1 MQSSSNNQQIPPV
14 NIKGIRL
21 LLFFLL
27 ILTLS
32 NLGFYVFAYYRQP
45 SILTLVIIGIIT
57 LIAAVSGIGLSLIKR
72 NYVTQTVVALY
83 IVLAI
88 SAIVVTILVDGLGFV
103 AGITGSLILIS
114 LVVYGLPGRFQL
126 SMVILSIVLGI
137 GMILFDFFGPK
148 GTDIPILVTIVPYLG
163 AGTLFGVMLLV
174 LSQFKNYNL
183 RTKILTLFLIAVLGP
198 TLVISFS
205 AVGFAKTNLQNR
217 AQESILIASNQTAS
231 DIDTFI
237 RTTSARVS
245 TSASL
250 PQMSQYLSLAPEE
263 RKGSD
268 ALRDTQVILG
278 FIAEEQYQ
286 RYVSYAL
293 LDTNG
298 TAIYDSA
305 SNNTSRERANE
316 LYFRQVMQTGTAY
329 ISPVLFD
336 ANNQNP
342 ALYFSQPIRSGDGQT
357 IGVLVVRYRADIL
370 QSIIK
375 KTTGITGEDSF
386 AILVDENNLRLATG
400 ADTDSIYIMLAPLS
414 NEEQTQLIADRRIP
428 NNIGFGEAIDLVQAI
443 EAKQPNTVIKA
454 NLTGQHPGD
463 ESDGADYYALS
474 TLSDI
479 PWTVLYHQSENSF
492 LGPINRLEQRVV
504 LISLVILALASL
516 AAFIAARLL
525 TNPINK
531 LIEATR
537 RVSEGDLTTAAD
549 VTSNDEIGVLAQSF
563 NTMTDQLRG
572 TLTGLERRTR
582 AIETSSE
589 VSRRLSTILDPQQL
603 TVEVV
608 EQLRAAFNYYHAH
621 IYLLNDA
628 KDTLLMAGGTGRAG
642 RTMLANKHQIPIGR
656 GLVGRA
662 ASTKEVVLVPDVR
675 QEPRWL
681 PNPLLPETKA
691 EIAVP
696 IMAGST
702 VLGVLDVQQNSV
714 NGLTQEDAI
723 LIQSIADQVAIG
735 LENAH
740 SVQQIK
746 AQQELLLLRERAIT
760 ASNDGIVIV
769 DPNQF
774 DMPIVFINPAFEKI
788 TGYSATEITGKNCRF
803 LQGADTNQP
812 GVIELRQAI
821 RDKRACNVLLRNY
834 RKDGTMFW
842 NELDVSPVFDENNK
856 LINFIGVQQD
866 VTDRVKAE
874 LELQD
879 VNQLQSAVLTSAS
892 YMIIATD
899 TEGVINVFNP
909 AAEQNLG
916 YAADELIGKE
926 TPGIFH
932 DGAEVVQRAE
942 ELSQEVGFTI
952 LPGFEVFVHKTRDG
966 SVYRRE
972 WTYVTKDGR
981 KFPVVLSI
989 SSLRDQDGKI
999 TGFLGIAN
1007 DITERKAAEAERE
1020 RLLAVTQES
1029 EQRYRSLAEA
1039 SQDIITIFDLD
1050 GHLEYMNDFIAQRYP
1065 VPAEQL
1071 YGKHVT
1077 QVFGTQ
1083 QSNFI
1088 QSVIQRIADTQA
1100 KFTLEYSAENNGQ
1113 TIWFESQNI
1122 PLFDEQ
1128 GKLDRVM
1135 SVGRNITERKAAEV
1149 EREKLLAATAAQERT
1164 LQTILDNLPMG
1175 LFATDQHGVP
1185 HTVNKIAQLMLGT
1198 DPLPVNV
1205 PEFSEVYQIYQPDS
1219 DELVPLEELPVSVA
1233 LRTKETVTTQFDVK
1247 VSDTDRLNM
1256 LSTAVPMKDRN
1267 DNLTGTIVLIQDI
1280 SQSKQAEAEREKL
1293 LATTA
1298 AQERTLQA
1306 ILDNLPVGVFAT
1318 DPDGTPTL
1326 VNQAAQK
1333 MLMRESP
1340 EGINPETYAETYQL
1354 YHPDSEEL
1362 YAPEEL
1368 PLSLTLSNGKP
1379 THQQIDIIQPNGNR
1393 VSIDAVAVPLMDE
1406 HNTMSGAL
1414 ALFQD
1419 ITERKQAE
1427 KEREQLIEQ
1436 IQERAIALEA
1446 VAEVS
1451 TAATS
1456 ILDTEHL
1463 LQTVVDLTKQTFR
1476 LYHAHLYLYNEP
1488 DETLDL
1494 HVGAGEIGAR
1504 MVKEGRRIS
1513 LLQQQSLVAQAA
1525 RSLKPVVENDT
1536 RSNPAFLSHP
1546 LLPETRA
1553 EMAVPLIVGHTIL
1566 GVLDV
1571 QSDRTDAFN
1580 LEDQQIYLTLGG
1592 QIAIAL
1598 QNARLYDEQAQTV
1611 QRLQE
1616 LDQLKSA
1623 FLANMSHELR
1633 TPLNSI
1639 LGFTEVILEGINGP
1653 INDLIMND
1661 LTIIHRNGRHLLNLI
1676 NDILDMAKIESG
1688 KLTLFREHVDLY
1700 DTIQEVVMSMAP
1712 LAMQKQLDLSSQSGV
1727 QQGITVYADRF
1738 RIRQVLL
1745 NIVGNAVKF
1754 TERGSITIS
1763 VESTETTRL
1772 IYVRDTGIGIP
1783 ADNLDSIFVE
1793 FQQVDN
1799 STTRKAGGTGLGL
1812 PISRHLILMH
1822 GGNIW
1827 VSSSGIPG
1835 EGSVFTI
1842 ELPIE
1847 AEPEHTLTHAIPEPI
1862 HTASIE

>member
-1 MQSSSNNQQIPPV
+1 M
-14 NIKGIRL
+14 
-21 LLFFLL
+21 
-27 ILTLS
+27 
-32 NLGFYVFAYYRQP
+32 
-45 SILTLVIIGIIT
+45 
-57 LIAAVSGIGLSLIKR
+57 
-72 NYVTQTVVALY
+72 
-83 IVLAI
+83 
-88 SAIVVTILVDGLGFV
+88 
-103 AGITGSLILIS
+103 
-114 LVVYGLPGRFQL
+114 
-126 SMVILSIVLGI
+126 
-137 GMILFDFFGPK
+137 
-148 GTDIPILVTIVPYLG
+148 
-163 AGTLFGVMLLV
+163 
-174 LSQFKNYNL
+174 
-183 RTKILTLFLIAVLGP
+183 LGP

-525 TNPINK
+525 TSPINK

-675 QEPRWL
+675 QEPGWL

-788 TGYSATEITGKNCRF
+788 TGYSAADVLGKNCRF

-842 NELDVSPVFDENNK
+842 NELDVSPVFDDTNQ

-866 VTDRVKAE
+866 VTDRVNAQQA
-874 LELQD
+874 LQEA
-879 VNQLQSAVLTSAS
+879 NTLQSAVLNNAS
-892 YMIIATD
+892 SMMIATD
-899 TEGVINVFNP
+899 AEGTITVFNT
-909 AAEQNLG
+909 AAEEYLG
-916 YAADELIGKE
+916 YKAEELIGKH
-926 TPGIFH
+926 TPAIFH
-932 DGAEVVQRAE
+932 DGQEVVQRAE
-942 ELSQEVGFTI
+942 QISKEVGFTI
-952 LPGFEVFVHKTRDG
+952 LPGFEVFVHKTRTGNIDTN
-966 SVYRRE
+966 E
-972 WTYVTKDGR
+972 WTYIAKDGR
-981 KFPVVLSI
+981 RFPVLLSVSAFI
-989 SSLRDQDGKI
+989 DQDGSA
-999 TGFLGIAN
+999 TGFLGIAS

-1219 DELVPLEELPVSVA
+1219 DELVPLEELPVSIA
-1233 LRTKETVTTQFDVK
+1233 LRTSETVTTQFDVK

-1256 LSTAVPMKDRN
+1256 LSTAVPMKDRH

-1280 SQSKQAEAEREKL
+1280 TDRKQSEIALQEANRLQSAVLNNASYMMIAADPNGTITIFNPAAEKYLGYTAEELIGKQNPGIFHDSAEVVARAEELSKEVGYTILPGFEVFVHKTRDGSIDTNEWTYIAKNGRRYPVL
-1293 LATTA
+1293 LSVSSLRNHEGDITGF
-1298 AQERTLQA
+1298 LG
-1306 ILDNLPVGVFAT
+1306 IAT
-1318 DPDGTPTL
+1318 DI
-1326 VNQAAQK
+1326 
-1333 MLMRESP
+1333 S
-1340 EGINPETYAETYQL
+1340 
-1354 YHPDSEEL
+1354 
-1362 YAPEEL
+1362 
-1368 PLSLTLSNGKP
+1368 
-1379 THQQIDIIQPNGNR
+1379 
-1393 VSIDAVAVPLMDE
+1393 
-1406 HNTMSGAL
+1406 
-1414 ALFQD
+1414 
-1419 ITERKQAE
+1419 ERKQAE
-1427 KEREQLIEQ
+1427 VEREQLIEQ

-1476 LYHAHLYLYNEP
+1476 LYHAHIYLYNEP

-1504 MVKEGRRIS
+1504 MVKEGRRI
-1513 LLQQQSLVAQAA
+1513 
-1525 RSLKPVVENDT
+1525 
-1536 RSNPAFLSHP
+1536 
-1546 LLPETRA
+1546 
-1553 EMAVPLIVGHTIL
+1553 
-1566 GVLDV
+1566 
-1571 QSDRTDAFN
+1571 
-1580 LEDQQIYLTLGG
+1580 
-1592 QIAIAL
+1592 
-1598 QNARLYDEQAQTV
+1598 
-1611 QRLQE
+1611 
-1616 LDQLKSA
+1616 
-1623 FLANMSHELR
+1623 
-1633 TPLNSI
+1633 
-1639 LGFTEVILEGINGP
+1639 
-1653 INDLIMND
+1653 
-1661 LTIIHRNGRHLLNLI
+1661 
-1676 NDILDMAKIESG
+1676 
-1688 KLTLFREHVDLY
+1688 
-1700 DTIQEVVMSMAP
+1700 
-1712 LAMQKQLDLSSQSGV
+1712 
-1727 QQGITVYADRF
+1727 
-1738 RIRQVLL
+1738 
-1745 NIVGNAVKF
+1745 
-1754 TERGSITIS
+1754 
-1763 VESTETTRL
+1763 
-1772 IYVRDTGIGIP
+1772 
-1783 ADNLDSIFVE
+1783 
-1793 FQQVDN
+1793 
-1799 STTRKAGGTGLGL
+1799 
-1812 PISRHLILMH
+1812 
-1822 GGNIW
+1822 
-1827 VSSSGIPG
+1827 
-1835 EGSVFTI
+1835 
-1842 ELPIE
+1842 
-1847 AEPEHTLTHAIPEPI
+1847 
-1862 HTASIE
+1862 